1 MKLSEAKYILED
13 AGYIIED
20 TDEYD
25 DADLGLN
32 VKPKEYHKQKAKMAS
47 LKDRVIQAYED
58 FIRRKEKDAEQS
70 WKKNVKYR
78 GGGNDEDD
86 LMDNYKDR
94 WGEKF
99 PHQNTMT
106 LYEFYKIMM
115 ANYDTRSYIK
125 DNSKASDLEGTLVG
139 KNQYYDGSDNDD
151 DDDDDDFSKPS
162 SYEFDDTSACCKNAA
177 AKKLFQKE
185 LKDILSKSKTP
196 KMFCYKCDNLW
207 DHYDTQF
214 YKLEDKIVD
223 LEDDDKPVPK
233 DLKEKHKILE
243 LVKDALWDWSNE
255 WLEEMAQKCGD
266 IPTLK
271 KMISHLFKNNFSA
284 KSGVEVY
291 NKLTKKPEPKKNAKN
306 AEGKVP
312 PIVKVMYKTFMNK
325 MKSKLIYRAVEVD
338 VDWVDDQLDDMEDKW
353 HQEDKA
359 EYLRKNKYKERM
371 GLANVN
377 LHAVGKSW
385 CWNDDTSAI
394 SGNGGDEY
402 MIVAENDPSNIDLT
416 MSALCAAE
424 WSHFSNK
431 GTQLSGEEEVRV
443 LDELN
448 VTVLDVYTGSGK
460 QRTHL
465 DRKDTYYRDEH

>member
-25 DADLGLN
+25 DVDLGLN
-32 VKPKEYHKQKAKMAS
+32 VKPKEYHNQKAKMAS

-70 WKKNVKYR
+70 WKKSVKYR

-106 LYEFYKIMM
+106 VYEFYKIMM
-115 ANYDTRSYIK
+115 SNYDTRSYIK
-125 DNSKASDLEGTLVG
+125 DNSKSKDLEGCKSS
-139 KNQYYDGSDNDD
+139 KNNYWGDD
-151 DDDDDDFSKPS
+151 DDDDDDYDDFSKPG
-162 SYEFDDTSACCKNAA
+162 SYEFKDTSACCKNAT
-177 AKKLFQKE
+177 AKKMFQNE
-185 LKDILSKSKTP
+185 LIEILNKSKTP
-196 KMFCYKCDNLW
+196 KQFCQKCDNRW
-207 DHYDTQF
+207 DYYDTQF
-214 YKLEDKIVD
+214 YKLDDKIDD

-233 DLKEKHKILE
+233 DLKEKHKVLE
-243 LVKDALWDWSNE
+243 LVKDAMWDWSNE
-255 WLEEMAQKCGD
+255 WLEEMAQKCND

-291 NKLTKKPEPKKNAKN
+291 NKLTKKLEPKKVDKN
-306 AEGKVP
+306 SEGKVP

-325 MKSKLIYRAVEVD
+325 MKVKQIYRAVEVD

-353 HQEDKA
+353 HQADKA

-385 CWNDDTSAI
+385 CWNDSTSAV

-402 MIVAENDPSNIDLT
+402 IIVAENDLSNIDLT

-431 GTQLSGEEEVRV
+431 GTKITGEEEVRI
-443 LDELN
+443 LNELN

-460 QRTHL
+460 NKTHL

>member
-25 DADLGLN
+25 DADLPVWFNHGN
-32 VKPKEYHKQKAKMAS
+32 ERKKYHEHKAKMAS

-78 GGGNDEDD
+78 GGGNDEES
-86 LMDNYKDR
+86 LMNWYKDR

-115 ANYDTRSYIK
+115 SIYGSRSYIK
-125 DNSKASDLEGTLVG
+125 ENSKEKDLEGCKAS
-139 KNQYYDGSDNDD
+139 KNGYWDNDD
-151 DDDDDDFSKPS
+151 DDDYDANFYKPDQHVVNYCKKLCKSKEGKNLLSQEINKAFSKAKNPKEFYKAIDKIEDHYWDLLDKATDTWNEKKLDLFDQMTDALSRFS
-162 SYEFDDTSACCKNAA
+162 SDGYWFGQIISKSNTMDF
-177 AKKLFQKE
+177 AKKC
-185 LKDILSKSKTP
+185 I
-196 KMFCYKCDNLW
+196 
-207 DHYDTQF
+207 
-214 YKLEDKIVD
+214 
-223 LEDDDKPVPK
+223 
-233 DLKEKHKILE
+233 
-243 LVKDALWDWSNE
+243 A
-255 WLEEMAQKCGD
+255 
-266 IPTLK
+266 
-271 KMISHLFKNNFSA
+271 HLFKNNFSVA
-284 KSGVEVY
+284 SAVEVY
-291 NKLTKKPEPKKNAKN
+291 NKIKKQKKPKAENT
-306 AEGKVP
+306 EGKVP
-312 PIVKVMYKTFMNK
+312 PIVKAMYKTFMSK
-325 MKSKLIYRAVEVD
+325 MKTKLIYRAVEVD
-338 VDWVDDQLDDMEDKW
+338 TDWVDDQLDDMEDKW

-359 EYLRKNKYKERM
+359 QYLRKNKYKERM
-371 GLANVN
+371 GFANVN

-424 WSHFSNK
+424 WSTFSKK
-431 GTQLSGEEEVRV
+431 GTQLEGEEEVRV

-448 VTVLDVYTGSGK
+448 VTVLDVYTGNGK
-460 QRTHL
+460 KKTHL

>member
-25 DADLGLN
+25 DADLGIN

-106 LYEFYKIMM
+106 VFEFYKIMM

-125 DNSKASDLEGTLVG
+125 ENSKDKDLEGCKTS
-139 KNQYYDGSDNDD
+139 KNSYWDNDD
-151 DDDDDDFSKPS
+151 SDDEEDNDLYKPDLYMVSYCKKLCKSKEGKKLLS
-162 SYEFDDTSACCKNAA
+162 QEINKAFAKAKNAKEFYKA
-177 AKKLFQKE
+177 IDKIEDHYWDQLDKATDKWDEKKLDLFDQMTDALSRFRSDGYWLGKVISNANTMDFAKK
-185 LKDILSKSKTP
+185 
-196 KMFCYKCDNLW
+196 C
-207 DHYDTQF
+207 
-214 YKLEDKIVD
+214 V
-223 LEDDDKPVPK
+223 
-233 DLKEKHKILE
+233 
-243 LVKDALWDWSNE
+243 A
-255 WLEEMAQKCGD
+255 
-266 IPTLK
+266 
-271 KMISHLFKNNFSA
+271 HLFKNNFSVA
-284 KSGVEVY
+284 SAVEVY
-291 NKLTKKPEPKKNAKN
+291 NKIKNQKLPKTDKKADE
-306 AEGKVP
+306 KVP

-424 WSHFSNK
+424 WSHFGNK
-431 GTQLSGEEEVRV
+431 GTKLTGEEEVRV

>member
-47 LKDRVIQAYED
+47 LKNRVIQAYEE

-86 LMDNYKDR
+86 LMEEYEKR

-99 PHQNTMT
+99 QHQNTMT

-115 ANYDTRSYIK
+115 SNYSTRSFIK
-125 DNSKASDLEGTLVG
+125 NNSKDKDLEGCLAS
-139 KNQYYDGSDNDD
+139 KNSYWDNDD
-151 DDDDDDFSKPS
+151 DDDDYNFFQKPS
-162 SYEFDDTSACCKNAA
+162 SSLLYVQSVCCKNAA
-177 AKKLFQKE
+177 AKKLYQKE
-185 LKDILSKSKTP
+185 LIEILNKSKTP
-196 KMFCYKCDNLW
+196 ELFCYKCDNLR
-207 DHYDTQF
+207 DHYDTLF
-214 YKLEDKIVD
+214 YKLDDKIDD
-223 LEDDDKPVPK
+223 LEDNDKLVPK
-233 DLKEKHKILE
+233 ELKEKHIIAE
-243 LVKDALWDWSNE
+243 LLKDALWDWSNE
-255 WLEEMAQKCGD
+255 WLEEMAQNCGD

-271 KMISHLFKNNFSA
+271 KMISYLFKNNFSTEA
-284 KSGVEVY
+284 GIEVY
-291 NKLTKKPEPKKNAKN
+291 NKLTKKPEPKNGAKKT
-306 AEGKVP
+306 EEKVP

-325 MKSKLIYRAVEVD
+325 MKTKLIYRAVEVD

-377 LHAVGKSW
+377 LHAVGNSW

-424 WSHFSNK
+424 WSQFGNK
-431 GTQLSGEEEVRV
+431 GTKLTGEEEVRV
-443 LDELN
+443 LNELN

-465 DRKDTYYRDEH
+465 DRRDTYYRDEH

>member
-78 GGGNDEDD
+78 GGGNDEDS
-86 LMDNYKDR
+86 LMNSYKER

-106 LYEFYKIMM
+106 VFEFYKIMM
-115 ANYDTRSYIK
+115 SNYDTRRYIY
-125 DNSKASDLEGTLVG
+125 DNSKESDLEDTLIG
-139 KNQYYDGSDNDD
+139 KGKYYDGDGAL
-151 DDDDDDFSKPS
+151 DDDDDDFEKPNLYNINYCKKICKSK
-162 SYEFDDTSACCKNAA
+162 EG
-177 AKKLFQKE
+177 KKLFSQEIDKAFSKAKNPKE
-185 LKDILSKSKTP
+185 FYKIIDKTEDHYWDLLDKDTDSGNEKKLDLWDAMTDALSRFNSDDYWLGMIISKSNTMDFAK
-196 KMFCYKCDNLW
+196 KC
-207 DHYDTQF
+207 
-214 YKLEDKIVD
+214 V
-223 LEDDDKPVPK
+223 
-233 DLKEKHKILE
+233 
-243 LVKDALWDWSNE
+243 A
-255 WLEEMAQKCGD
+255 
-266 IPTLK
+266 
-271 KMISHLFKNNFSA
+271 HLFKNNFSVTSA
-284 KSGVEVY
+284 VEVY
-291 NKLTKKPEPKKNAKN
+291 NKIKNQKLPKTEKNT
-306 AEGKVP
+306 EGKVP

-424 WSHFSNK
+424 WSHFGNK
-431 GTQLSGEEEVRV
+431 GTKLTGEEEVRV

-460 QRTHL
+460 NKTHL
-465 DRKDTYYRDEH
+465 DRRDTYYRDEH

>member
-25 DADLGLN
+25 DADLGIN
-32 VKPKEYHKQKAKMAS
+32 VKPKEYHNQKAKMSS

-86 LMDNYKDR
+86 LIENYED
-94 WGEKF
+94 WWEEKF
-99 PHQNTMT
+99 QHKNTMT
-106 LYEFYKIMM
+106 VFEFYKIMM

-125 DNSKASDLEGTLVG
+125 ENSKVKDLESCLFS
-139 KNQYYDGSDNDD
+139 KNAYWHITDDGWSDD
-151 DDDDDDFSKPS
+151 DDDEDELYKPDLYVVLYCKKICKSKEGKKLLSQELNKAFSKAKNPK
-162 SYEFDDTSACCKNAA
+162 EFFKIID
-177 AKKLFQKE
+177 
-185 LKDILSKSKTP
+185 
-196 KMFCYKCDNLW
+196 
-207 DHYDTQF
+207 
-214 YKLEDKIVD
+214 KLEDHYYD
-223 LEDDDKPVPK
+223 LLDNATDTWNEKK
-233 DLKEKHKILE
+233 LDLYDQMT
-243 LVKDALWDWSNE
+243 DALSRFSSDDYWFGQIISKSNT
-255 WLEEMAQKCGD
+255 MDFAKKC
-266 IPTLK
+266 IA
-271 KMISHLFKNNFSA
+271 HLFKNNFSVA
-284 KSGVEVY
+284 SALEVY
-291 NKLTKKPEPKKNAKN
+291 NKIKNQKQPKAEKQT
-306 AEGKVP
+306 EGKVP

-353 HQEDKA
+353 HQKDKA

-385 CWNDDTSAI
+385 CWNDSTSAV

-402 MIVAENDPSNIDLT
+402 MIVAENDQSNIDLT

-431 GTQLSGEEEVRV
+431 GTQIKGEEEVRV

-448 VTVLDVYTGSGK
+448 VTVLDVYTGSGNK
-460 QRTHL
+460 KTHL

>member
-25 DADLGLN
+25 DADLGIN

-70 WKKNVKYR
+70 WKKSVKYR

-86 LMDNYKDR
+86 LIENYED
-94 WGEKF
+94 WWEEKF
-99 PHQNTMT
+99 PHKNTMT
-106 LYEFYKIMM
+106 VFEFYKILM

-125 DNSKASDLEGTLVG
+125 ENSKVKDLEDCLFS
-139 KNQYYDGSDNDD
+139 KNENWHITDDGWSDDKDD
-151 DDDDDDFSKPS
+151 DDDELYKPDLHVVSYCKKLCKSKEGKKLLSQELNKAFSKAKNS
-162 SYEFDDTSACCKNAA
+162 EEFYKAIDKIEDHYWDLLDKATDKWDEKKLDLFDQMTDALSRFRSNNYWFGQIISKSNTMDF
-177 AKKLFQKE
+177 AKK
-185 LKDILSKSKTP
+185 
-196 KMFCYKCDNLW
+196 C
-207 DHYDTQF
+207 
-214 YKLEDKIVD
+214 V
-223 LEDDDKPVPK
+223 
-233 DLKEKHKILE
+233 
-243 LVKDALWDWSNE
+243 A
-255 WLEEMAQKCGD
+255 
-266 IPTLK
+266 
-271 KMISHLFKNNFSA
+271 HLFKNNFSVA
-284 KSGVEVY
+284 SAVEVY
-291 NKLTKKPEPKKNAKN
+291 NKIKNQKQPKTENT
-306 AEGKVP
+306 EGKIP

-325 MKSKLIYRAVEVD
+325 MKTKLIYRAVEVD
-338 VDWVDDQLDDMEDKW
+338 VDWVDDQLDDMEDEW

-431 GTQLSGEEEVRV
+431 GTKLTGEEEVRI

>member
-1 MKLSEAKYILED
+1 MKLTEAKYILED

-32 VKPKEYHKQKAKMAS
+32 VKPKEYHKQKAKMSS

-78 GGGNDEDD
+78 GGDNDEDD

-106 LYEFYKIMM
+106 VYEFYKIMM
-115 ANYDTRSYIK
+115 SNYDTRSYIYN
-125 DNSKASDLEGTLVG
+125 NSKKSDLEGILVG
-139 KNQYYDGSDNDD
+139 NGNYYDGEDDYNDD
-151 DDDDDDFSKPS
+151 DFENPS
-162 SYEFDDTSACCKNAA
+162 SYEFEDASACCKNAA
-177 AKKLFQKE
+177 ANKIFKNE
-185 LKDILSKSKTP
+185 LIEMLNTSKTS
-196 KMFCYKCDNLW
+196 KQFCQKCYKRW
-207 DHYDTQF
+207 DYYDTQLDNLTF
-214 YKLEDKIVD
+214 KIHD
-223 LEDDDKPVPK
+223 LKDDDKPVPEE
-233 DLKEKHKILE
+233 LKEKNKILE
-243 LVKDALWDWSNE
+243 LLKNVMWDLSNE
-255 WLEEMAQKCGD
+255 WLKKMTLKCGD
-266 IPTLK
+266 ISTLK
-271 KMISHLFKNNFSA
+271 EMISHLFKNNFSA

-291 NKLTKKPEPKKNAKN
+291 NKLTKKSEPKKDTKN
-306 AEGKVP
+306 TEGKIP

-338 VDWVDDQLDDMEDKW
+338 VDWVDDQLDDMENKW
-353 HQEDKA
+353 HQKDKA

-385 CWNDDTSAI
+385 CWNDDTTAI
-394 SGNGGDEY
+394 SGDGGDEY
-402 MIVAENDPSNIDLT
+402 IIVAENDPSNIDLT

-431 GTQLSGEEEVRV
+431 GTQLTGEEEVRV

-448 VTVLDVYTGSGK
+448 VTVLDVYIGRDK
-460 QRTHL
+460 NKTHL